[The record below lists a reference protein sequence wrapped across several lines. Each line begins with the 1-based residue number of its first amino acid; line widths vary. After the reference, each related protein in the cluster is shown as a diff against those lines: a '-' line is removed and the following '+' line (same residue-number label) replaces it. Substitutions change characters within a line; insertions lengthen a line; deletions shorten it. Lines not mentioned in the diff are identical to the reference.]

1 MLWRFWQSIDTS
13 ANSHYNGYVKKMAA
27 PVREA
32 ANSTY
37 RRHSKETMA
46 DLMVRPN
53 GGSRGLVS
61 DLFGFDPLRAVFG
74 TTPYGGG
81 ALNGEVTKTEDGWTV
96 EIPVPGFK
104 PDQIDVT
111 VEDRVLTVSGKT
123 EKRTF
128 QRSILLP
135 EEVDPETIDAKVE
148 HGMLSLGLH
157 LHPKAQ
163 PRKIEIKVAE

>member
-1 MLWRFWQSIDTS
+1 
-13 ANSHYNGYVKKMAA
+13 
-27 PVREA
+27 
-32 ANSTY
+32 
-37 RRHSKETMA
+37 MA

-53 GGSRGLVS
+53 GGGRGLVS

-74 TTPYGGG
+74 NQGSYG
-81 ALNGEVTKTEDGWTV
+81 LTGEVQKTEDGWNV

-123 EKRTF
+123 ERRSF
-128 QRSILLP
+128 QRSIMLP
-135 EEVDPETIDAKVE
+135 EGVDSEAIDAKVE
-148 HGMLSLGLH
+148 HGMLTLGLH

-163 PRKIEIKVAE
+163 PRKIEVKVAN

>member
-1 MLWRFWQSIDTS
+1 
-13 ANSHYNGYVKKMAA
+13 
-27 PVREA
+27 
-32 ANSTY
+32 
-37 RRHSKETMA
+37 MA

-53 GGSRGLVS
+53 GGGRGLVS

-74 TTPYGGG
+74 NAPQYGSF
-81 ALNGEVTKTEDGWTV
+81 AGEVQKTEDGWTV

-111 VEDRVLTVSGKT
+111 VEDRVLTVTGKT
-123 EKRTF
+123 DRRSF

-135 EEVDPETIDAKVE
+135 DEVDAETIDAKVE
-148 HGMLSLGLH
+148 HGMLTLGLR

-163 PRKIEIKVAE
+163 PRKIEIKVVD

>member
-1 MLWRFWQSIDTS
+1 
-13 ANSHYNGYVKKMAA
+13 
-27 PVREA
+27 
-32 ANSTY
+32 
-37 RRHSKETMA
+37 MA

-53 GGSRGLVS
+53 GSNRGLVS

-74 TTPYGGG
+74 GSPSY
-81 ALNGEVTKTEDGWTV
+81 AAQGEVTKTEDGWTV

-111 VEDRVLTVSGKT
+111 VEDRVLTVTGKT
-123 EKRTF
+123 ERRSF

-135 EEVDPETIDAKVE
+135 EEIDAETIDAKVE

-163 PRKIEIKVAE
+163 PRKIEVKVANN